1 MNASQV
7 YQEQQVLTASPQEL
21 VLMLYNAGIRF
32 SKMAKKAIEEKRYEE
47 AHRHLIRVQDIL
59 TELELGLNREIE
71 IANQIGD
78 LYDFMKRHTIEANA
92 KKDVGKIDEVIG
104 LFEDFRS
111 TWKEAME
118 RARNEAPSSV

>member
-7 YQEQQVLTASPQEL
+7 YQEQQVFTASPQEL

-32 SKMAKKAIEEKRYEE
+32 AKMAKAKIEERDFET

-59 TELELGLNREIE
+59 SELEAGLNREVE
-71 IANQIGD
+71 IAAQLGD
-78 LYDFMKRHTIEANA
+78 LYDFMKRHAIAANT
-92 KKDVGKIDEVIG
+92 KKDPQMIEEILS
-104 LFEDFRS
+104 LFEELRT

-118 RARNEAPSSV
+118 RAKQAEGAAR